1 MNIIEL
7 GKILF
12 NMIWS
17 AAYSHGTC
25 GPRKLTFCVTFEAP
39 KTSASGKPAEF
50 GEFGKFGRDG
60 HHHGNFQLTRNVRHS
75 PRARMR
81 LACAVCRSERAR
93 KSRFGHQV
101 GSLKMPGSS
110 PYKKQSPGFDSRAL
124 LLDFR
129 GVKPL
134 YPVIGLLQDDGSG
147 RGKAVSGHGACGS
160 RRIEVNDVDL
170 V

>member
-17 AAYSHGTC
+17 APYFHDAYRPLKVTV
-25 GPRKLTFCVTFEAP
+25 CVAFEAP
-39 KTSASGKPAEF
+39 KASASRKPEEF
-50 GEFGKFGRDG
+50 GEFGKFGRVG

-81 LACAVCRSERAR
+81 LPCWVCRSERAR
-93 KSRFGHQV
+93 KSRFGHQL

-110 PYKKQSPGFDSRAL
+110 PYKKQIPGFRSPPLLFSFRA
-124 LLDFR
+124 
-129 GVKPL
+129 VTPL
-134 YPVIGLLQDDGSG
+134 HPPTGFLQDPP
-147 RGKAVSGHGACGS
+147 
-160 RRIEVNDVDL
+160 I
-170 V
+170 